1 MTTKNKER
9 TDSNE
14 LYKPEA
20 AVALGAEVIEKH
32 FTLDRGM
39 PGPDHKASLEPQELS
54 AMVSSI
60 RNIELALG
68 SADKCVSTSESAN
81 RAVAR
86 KSIVAL
92 CDIPEGEILTEKNI
106 TVKRPGSGLSPM
118 LWDSVLGTKAVRSF
132 SADELIE
139 I

>member
-1 MTTKNKER
+1 
-9 TDSNE
+9 
-14 LYKPEA
+14 
-20 AVALGAEVIEKH
+20 
-32 FTLDRGM
+32 
-39 PGPDHKASLEPQELS
+39 
-54 AMVSSI
+54 MVSSI